1 MKRTAITFLAVWLAS
16 MALGAQSY
24 NLKIGLFQPSLKS
37 DLWQIN
43 LENLAFKKSDMKNT
57 YYAFEY
63 EFFLNRYSSFSVEL
77 GSYNRNLYSEYRDYE
92 YEDGTPIYQNLSL
105 RITPLELSY
114 KFYPIGH
121 RRVFIPYLGVG
132 GGVYFWRY
140 EQWGEFIDFETGD
153 VNEGNAITRTTTLGF
168 NVRAGFILRLQR
180 SLGIAFEGK
189 YQNLS
194 GRLSGYFE
202 GFNQLDLG
210 GFTATIGLNVYLQ

>member
-1 MKRTAITFLAVWLAS
+1 MKRTAITFMAVWLGS
-16 MALGAQSY
+16 MALSAQSY

-189 YQNLS
+189 YQNLN